1 MPKAYWPTHLP
12 SGYQTVLSYT
22 DTTRVAGLGEVLA
35 EMVVE
40 SKHAFQF
47 THSESITDYLRVSL
61 DVVKSLPKN
70 WRQLCAKASGL
81 PEERFRAYDQGKN
94 AIFIGRDARTSTH
107 LRAVRRA
114 LLSEAFPIWKFDEV
128 KSESYSW
135 WVEKNTREKK
145 EKPRKFAS
153 KVIYERG
160 K

>member
-1 MPKAYWPTHLP
+1 
-12 SGYQTVLSYT
+12 
-22 DTTRVAGLGEVLA
+22 
-35 EMVVE
+35 
-40 SKHAFQF
+40 
-47 THSESITDYLRVSL
+47 
-61 DVVKSLPKN
+61 
-70 WRQLCAKASGL
+70 
-81 PEERFRAYDQGKN
+81 
-94 AIFIGRDARTSTH
+94 